1 MRLGLSGRNGSLMH
15 VAQSLGQT
23 RIARVALKLSLQ
35 YSFGLCGLA
44 KAAMGCRQLQD
55 DLGVVRCQTLSLL
68 QLGDGA
74 LPIAARHGLIRLV
87 DPGVDLKALS
97 GSDIR
102 T

>member
-1 MRLGLSGRNGSLMH
+1 MRLGLSGWNGSLMH

-23 RIARVALKLSLQ
+23 RIARVALKLGFQ
-35 YSFGLCGLA
+35 YGFGLCGLA
-44 KAAMGCRQLQD
+44 KAAMGCRQLQG

-68 QLGDGA
+68 QLGDGT
-74 LPIAARHGLIRLV
+74 LTISARHGLIRLV